1 MLDGWMDGRIDDGLV
16 ESVFQGKTVL
26 HKRSLITSIIYV
38 LKNTKIH
45 THETQ
50 HMFMRVNVKK
60 LKFKFLKPMQ
70 PML

>member
-1 MLDGWMDGRIDDGLV
+1 MDGWMDGRIDDGLV
-16 ESVFQGKTVL
+16 ESDVFQRKTVL

-50 HMFMRVNVKK
+50 HTFMRVNVK
-60 LKFKFLKPMQ
+60 
-70 PML
+70 